1 MEEFVDL
8 VLNGFFY
15 KKAYHSSQEYLA
27 ETADMLERKG
37 LVKEGFKK
45 VLMDREDKYPTGIR
59 TMTLPVSIPHAEFS
73 YVNQES
79 IVVTVF
85 DQPVMFRRMDA
96 PDVEVG
102 AEISFM
108 LLLRDAHSHLTVLQQ
123 LSKLLQSDKLKRIKQ
138 ADSMEAL
145 EEILKEN

>member
-1 MEEFVDL
+1 MEEFLEL
-8 VLNGFFY
+8 VKKGFFQ
-15 KKAYHSSQEYLA
+15 KKRYDSRQDYLSNM
-27 ETADMLERKG
+27 ADMLEREG

-45 VLMDREDKYPTGIR
+45 VLMDREDNYPTGIQ
-59 TMTLPVSIPHAEFS
+59 TITVPVSIPHAEFS

-85 DQPVMFRRMDA
+85 EKPVLFRRMDA
-96 PDVEVG
+96 PEEEVG

-123 LSKLLQSDKLKRIKQ
+123 LSGLLQSDKLARIRET
-138 ADSMEAL
+138 DSMEKLAQIL
-145 EEILKEN
+145 QEE